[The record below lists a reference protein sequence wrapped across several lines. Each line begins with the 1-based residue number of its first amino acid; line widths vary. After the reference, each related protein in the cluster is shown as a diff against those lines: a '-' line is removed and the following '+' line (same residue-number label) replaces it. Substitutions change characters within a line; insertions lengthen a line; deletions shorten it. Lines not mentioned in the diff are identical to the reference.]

1 MRALLQQQRCVKAI
15 GNGNDL
21 PENMKASDKQ
31 DAMDKAHSFL
41 ILNLANNILRQMDGK
56 DTTTKIWT
64 KLESLYMVK
73 SFSNKLYLKDQLF
86 GFQDGSHKSLEDNLD
101 DFKKIT
107 VSLANIDEKISY
119 EN

>member
-1 MRALLQQQRCVKAI
+1 
-15 GNGNDL
+15 
-21 PENMKASDKQ
+21 
-31 DAMDKAHSFL
+31 
-41 ILNLANNILRQMDGK
+41 
-56 DTTTKIWT
+56 
-64 KLESLYMVK
+64 MVK
-73 SFSNKLYLKDQLF
+73 SFSNKIYLKDQLF